1 MLKLLKQ
8 AEGFYSQ
15 AQQALKNGNLAAYG
29 RDIAKVK
36 GALDKAKQAAQG

>member
-1 MLKLLKQ
+1 VLKFLRQ
-8 AEGFYSQ
+8 AETFYGEAQ
-15 AQQALKNGNLAAYG
+15 AALKSGDLAAYG